1 MRFSVLAIASA
12 ITVTVMAAPM
22 PLAKRDTTSNIN
34 VLKYALTLEHLDAE
48 FYKQGPAKYSEAE
61 FKKAGLD
68 TKIWER
74 FNHIKEHEAT
84 HVTVLTSVI
93 NSFKGSPVAV
103 CEYKFPLD
111 TLTSFLAMAQ
121 ALENTG
127 TSAYLGAA
135 SGPPPPR
142 SQRSRLLWGQSGIP
156 YAFGTPLNPKEIVTI
171 ASNFITSC
179 PYDLDVVPF
188 TQLTATL
195 PAKGDSKVKTS
206 FTGEKSG
213 ANIRCKFL
221 HDNKVG
227 VSPRD
232 QRALPNDAEG
242 YVYVVITDSETPI
255 TLKDDTHIV
264 AGPALLF
271 NGNHGSK

>member
-1 MRFSVLAIASA
+1 MHFSVLAIASA

-22 PLAKRDTTSNIN
+22 CDTTCDIN
-34 VLKYALTLEHLDAE
+34 VLNYALTLEHLEAE
-48 FYKQGPAKYSEAE
+48 FYKQGLAKYSETE

-93 NSFKGSPVAV
+93 NSLKGSPVAV
-103 CEYKFPLD
+103 CEYKHLCLP
-111 TLTSFLAMAQ
+111 
-121 ALENTG
+121 G
-127 TSAYLGAA
+127 RRLGPAAA
-135 SGPPPPR
+135 SITKVETR
-142 SQRSRLLWGQSGIP
+142 HSAFLNELWGQSGIP

-179 PYDLDVVPF
+179 PYDLDVMPF

-213 ANIRCKFL
+213 ANIRCQFL
-221 HDNKVG
+221 YDNKC
-227 VSPRD
+227 
-232 QRALPNDAEG
+232 ALPKDAEG

-264 AGPALLF
+264 AGALLF